1 MTKNVFHFQAMNDI
15 DPNYHLYFSQGVVCF
30 QIKIHATFLG
40 KQEIAI
46 RYFTSILNVPLR
58 QIRCSL
64 YLSRLR
70 SEKNVCLN
78 PFFISLYIF
87 FGGSEVICPQYL
99 EFV

>member
-1 MTKNVFHFQAMNDI
+1 MLFHFQAMNDI
-15 DPNYHLYFSQGVVCF
+15 APNYHLYFSQGVVCF
-30 QIKIHATFLG
+30 QIKIYATFLG

-70 SEKNVCLN
+70 SEKM
-78 PFFISLYIF
+78 
-87 FGGSEVICPQYL
+87 FG
-99 EFV
+99 